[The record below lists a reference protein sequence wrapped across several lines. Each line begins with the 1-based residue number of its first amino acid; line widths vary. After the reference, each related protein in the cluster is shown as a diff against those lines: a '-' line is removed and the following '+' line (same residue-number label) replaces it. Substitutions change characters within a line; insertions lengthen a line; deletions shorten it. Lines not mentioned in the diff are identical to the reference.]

1 MIKLSFAM
9 FKNEILSKKSIMG
22 IAISFIYSLLW
33 IFVVNPDKF
42 GVVNFTAEYFKLLYV
57 LIIYL
62 SFQLVDFDVK
72 NNILINLFTGVF
84 SRLQIIM
91 SKLISLIFLGIY
103 FAFIGELN
111 NLFVSI
117 ASPKSFG
124 ISKFLEINHLKFIL
138 SIMLVIFTMGSLC
151 LLILSLN
158 LKSKTIST
166 ITTIAFGII
175 NFFSYSV
182 VTGIEYL
189 HHPITPITNIF
200 MKTPMYNT
208 AKLLMEFNFSN
219 VVLYIS
225 WGILFFFLFTV
236 IMNKKEIS

>member
-9 FKNEILSKKSIMG
+9 FKNTILSKKSIMG

-33 IFVVNPDKF
+33 IFIVHPDKF
-42 GVVNFTAEYFKLLYV
+42 GIVNFTTEYFKLLYI

-91 SKLISLIFLGIY
+91 SKLISLIFMGIY

-124 ISKFLEINHLKFIL
+124 ISKFLEINHPKFIL
-138 SIMLVIFTMGSLC
+138 SIILVTFTMGSLS

-158 LKSKTIST
+158 LKSKVIST
-166 ITTIAFGII
+166 LATIVLGFI
-175 NFFSYSV
+175 NYSSYLI
-182 VTGIEYL
+182 VTSAEYL
-189 HHPITPITNIF
+189 HNPVTPIINCF

-208 AKLLMEFNFSN
+208 AKLLLEFNCSN
-219 VVLYIS
+219 AIVYIG
-225 WGILFFFLFTV
+225 WGILFFFLFAV

>member
-1 MIKLSFAM
+1 M
-9 FKNEILSKKSIMG
+9 FKNTILSKKSIMG

-33 IFVVNPDKF
+33 IFIVHPDKF
-42 GVVNFTAEYFKLLYV
+42 GIVNFTTEYFKLLYI

-91 SKLISLIFLGIY
+91 SKLISLIFMGIY

-124 ISKFLEINHLKFIL
+124 ISKFLEINHH
-138 SIMLVIFTMGSLC
+138 
-151 LLILSLN
+151 
-158 LKSKTIST
+158 
-166 ITTIAFGII
+166 
-175 NFFSYSV
+175 
-182 VTGIEYL
+182 L
-189 HHPITPITNIF
+189 H
-200 MKTPMYNT
+200 KC
-208 AKLLMEFNFSN
+208 AVKDA
-219 VVLYIS
+219 
-225 WGILFFFLFTV
+225 
-236 IMNKKEIS
+236 